1 MLIDRNADFL
11 PTKSRFFQFD
21 VDIIPIFMS
30 GDLNRNDI
38 EVLFFLL
45 QHMQNRNISVLP
57 KYEKI
62 TNYQASFDPENLN
75 ILRLTPK
82 SVSTSLKKLKKKEL
96 IKKIRNGVFIIN
108 PHLISNEKGYF
119 KEKTKEYYDSI

>member
-1 MLIDRNADFL
+1 MLIDRDADFL

-21 VDIIPIFMS
+21 VDLIPIFMS
-30 GDLNRNDI
+30 GNLNKNDI

-62 TNYQASFDPENLN
+62 TNYRAPFNPQNLD

-82 SVSTSLKKLKKKEL
+82 SVSTSLKQLKDLGL

-108 PHLISNEKGYF
+108 PYLISNERGSF
-119 KEKTKEYYDSI
+119 KERTQAYYDSI